1 MSLSKWRNAAL
12 YAIAA
17 LVTAASLAAFTES
30 YRGLYYWSAEHGLT
44 GFWAYAWPI
53 QLDAFIAVGEL
64 ALFVALA
71 DRWLPRSRMMA
82 WCVTTVGAVVSTAG
96 NVGHMAGHSVW
107 SMVSAGVPPV
117 AAAAMLMVA
126 LGILK
131 HVTMTPVAAKPV
143 KVKPETVTVSPKVRE
158 TPSAAPVRKAPAART
173 RKAPRKATDADRAAR
188 LRALLD
194 EGQAVTIDRAM
205 VELKA
210 GRPVAKRVLALAM
223 NGNGRR
229 TDG

>member
-1 MSLSKWRNAAL
+1 VTDTLTRTGLSKWRNTAL

-30 YRGLYYWSAEHGLT
+30 YRGLYYWSAEHGLS

-71 DRWLPRSRMMA
+71 DRWRKRSRILA
-82 WCVTTVGAVVSTAG
+82 WSVTIIGAAVSTAG
-96 NVGHMAGHSVW
+96 NVGHMAGHSGW
-107 SMVSAGVPPV
+107 SMVTAGVPPV

-131 HVTMTPVAAKPV
+131 HVTETGKAAEPVVVAGPGPAEPV
-143 KVKPETVTVSPKVRE
+143 EVPAVSPG
-158 TPSAAPVRKAPAART
+158 PATTTVKQPGTKKKTLTVAQQ
-173 RKAPRKATDADRAAR
+173 A
-188 LRALLD
+188 ALLD
-194 EGQAVTIDRAM
+194 RSPRQVARWRKDGSIDGRLAAVTA
-205 VELKA
+205 
-210 GRPVAKRVLALAM
+210 
-223 NGNGRR
+223 NGNGRH
-229 TDG
+229 